1 MLNCDLERAI
11 NVATIRGFHLVAVWR
26 DPLSVVGYIAGVGSQ
41 SGIDPQWNSWN
52 AFPTPAEA
60 IGDLCRR
67 LESQPYKKENSQ
79 S

>member
-11 NVATIRGFHLVAVWR
+11 NVATIRGFPLVSVWR
-26 DPLSVVGYIAGVGSQ
+26 DPLSFSGYLAGVGSHN
-41 SGIDPQWNSWN
+41 GIDPQWTSWA

-67 LESQPYKKENSQ
+67 LESQPYKKQESQ
-79 S
+79 